1 MARLRI
7 PLFAAVAI
15 TVALAA
21 TPLFAQQS
29 LDDDAVLKMMKG
41 GLSDDLIVQTI
52 KASPGQYATTPD
64 DLMRLKKAGVSD
76 KVMGA
81 MISRNA
87 GPAAAPAAPLT
98 STTTPATNGVAGF
111 AGVDEI
117 GVYYKDPTGHWTQ
130 LSPEIINFKSG
141 GVMKSIATNGILKG
155 DKNGHLPGKTA
166 KQVLTRQT
174 DVLIYG
180 AEGVSP
186 EEYQLL
192 RLRVNSDNREFRSET
207 GGVFHSSGGAQRDA
221 VVFTPVKV
229 APRMYQFTLALDMPI
244 GEYGILPP
252 GSMATSNAA
261 SAGKMF
267 TFKTPRVVRRPHAH
281 SPERSAT
288 GCVLLKHA
296 RNSSRTGRPV

>member
-1 MARLRI
+1 MPRSRTSFISSLV
-7 PLFAAVAI
+7 FAVAL
-15 TVALAA
+15 TCVLAS
-21 TPLFAQQS
+21 AQQA

-52 KASPGQYATTPD
+52 NAQPGHYATTPD
-64 DLMRLKKAGVSD
+64 DLMRLKQAGVSD

-81 MISRNA
+81 MITRNSA
-87 GPAAAPAAPLT
+87 PATSSAAAPATSAAAP
-98 STTTPATNGVAGF
+98 SGGVAGF
-111 AGVDEI
+111 TGVDEI
-117 GVYYKDPTGHWTQ
+117 GVYYKDPSGHWSQ

-174 DVLIYG
+174 DVLIYA

-192 RLRVNSDNREFRSET
+192 KLRVNSDNREFRSET
-207 GGVFHSSGGAQRDA
+207 GGVFHSSSGAQRD
-221 VVFTPVKV
+221 VVAFTPVKV
-229 APRMYQFTLALDMPI
+229 APRMYQFTLATDMPV

-267 TFKTPRVVRRPHAH
+267 TFKI
-281 SPERSAT
+281 PE
-288 GCVLLKHA
+288 
-296 RNSSRTGRPV
+296 

>member
-1 MARLRI
+1 MSRLRVHF
-7 PLFAAVAI
+7 LAAL
-15 TVALAA
+15 TVTVGLTA

-29 LDDDAVLKMMKG
+29 LDDDAILKMMKG
-41 GLSDDLIVQTI
+41 GLSDDLIVQTV
-52 KASPGQYATTPD
+52 KASPGVYATTPD

-76 KVMGA
+76 RVMGA
-81 MISRNA
+81 MITKNA
-87 GPAAAPAAPLT
+87 GPAAAPAVPLT
-98 STTTPATNGVAGF
+98 SATAPGTNGVAGF

-117 GVYYKDPTGHWTQ
+117 GVYYKDPSGHWTQ

-166 KQVLTRQT
+166 KLTLTRQT
-174 DVLIYG
+174 DVLIYA
-180 AEGVSP
+180 AEGVAP

-192 RLRVNSDNREFRSET
+192 KLRVNSDNREFRSET

-221 VVFTPVKV
+221 VAFTPVKV
-229 APRMYQFTLALDMPI
+229 APRMYQFTLALDMPL

-267 TFKTPRVVRRPHAH
+267 TFKL
-281 SPERSAT
+281 PE
-288 GCVLLKHA
+288 
-296 RNSSRTGRPV
+296 